1 MLNFSRRTE
10 CYRCGAPKSE
20 VTLTGHLTHPTPTSF
35 QNDGSRDVEETTVSQ
50 FLLFRELAEGVG
62 EEMLAKGVQKLL
74 APSPNSAEH
83 AQGGP
88 KNGATAVEDGAREGS
103 VKRVLL
109 IRDRRTDES
118 WRFGFVEFAGV
129 EDSKAAFEKY
139 RKMEKFTIASKP
151 VAVSFIHSGVFVPVY
166 NPHSKAKNLE
176 KYTFLGST
184 GLRLAYWD
192 EEGYVSEL
200 AVAQPPPSDVQT
212 AITLEKEK
220 GESSSKGKKRKAE
233 AEKPGAGATPAAA
246 AGAKKAL
253 PSHLQFWQDRHMEL
267 HGAVAPQHNSDGE
280 SGAASDES
288 TKKLKKKKVVGTT
301 ALGAVPRLIPETEA
315 TTGAG
320 AVALAETGSERPP
333 SESFVD
339 LNRLACL
346 LCARQFNSEQQV
358 HKHERISTLHRSNLA
373 DEKLIAKAREKLEK
387 AGIKQTASADASA
400 AGAPVYRDRAKERR
414 AVFGQP
420 KRPEPVSKEP
430 TVSAKDTNVVS
441 QSPSPPPAPSKGA
454 ALLSKMG
461 WTSGAGLGVE
471 GKGITAP
478 VVAEMY
484 AEGVGLG
491 AKGGKVGEASEVSAL
506 NTSGAYKDFVRR
518 TKEKAKERYQGMS

>member
-1 MLNFSRRTE
+1 M
-10 CYRCGAPKSE
+10 
-20 VTLTGHLTHPTPTSF
+20 
-35 QNDGSRDVEETTVSQ
+35 
-50 FLLFRELAEGVG
+50 
-62 EEMLAKGVQKLL
+62 AKGVQKLL
-74 APSPNSAEH
+74 APSPNLAEH
-83 AQGGP
+83 TQSGP
-88 KNGATAVEDGAREGS
+88 KNGASAVEDGAREGS

-109 IRDRRTDES
+109 IRDRRTGES

-129 EDSKAAFEKY
+129 EVATLSFSQTTMLTKPYIQDSKAAFEKY
-139 RKMEKFTIASKP
+139 QKMEKFTIASKP
-151 VAVSFIHSGVFVPVY
+151 VTVSFIHSGVFVPVY
-166 NPHSKAKNLE
+166 NPYSKAKNLE

-200 AVAQPPPSDVQT
+200 AVAQPTPSDAST
-212 AITLEKEK
+212 TTTSEKEK

-233 AEKPGAGATPAAA
+233 AEKPGAGATSATAT
-246 AGAKKAL
+246 GAKKAL

-267 HGAVAPQHNSDGE
+267 HGVIAPQHNSDGE

-288 TKKLKKKKVVGTT
+288 TKKLKKKKVVATT
-301 ALGAVPRLIPETEA
+301 ALGVVPGLTSEAEASAGAGVVASTEA
-315 TTGAG
+315 
-320 AVALAETGSERPP
+320 GSDGPP
-333 SESFVD
+333 SESFAD

-346 LCARQFNSEQQV
+346 LCARQFKLVQEV

-373 DEKLIAKAREKLEK
+373 DEKLVAKAREKLEK
-387 AGIKQTASADASA
+387 AGIKPTAPASASTTT
-400 AGAPVYRDRAKERR
+400 APVYRDRAKERR

-420 KRPEPVSKEP
+420 KRPEPASKDSAA
-430 TVSAKDTNVVS
+430 SAKDTNVVL
-441 QSPSPPPAPSKGA
+441 QPPSPPPAPSKGA

-491 AKGGKVGEASEVSAL
+491 AKGGKVGEASEVSAM

-518 TKEKAKERYQGMS
+518 TKEKAKERYEGMS